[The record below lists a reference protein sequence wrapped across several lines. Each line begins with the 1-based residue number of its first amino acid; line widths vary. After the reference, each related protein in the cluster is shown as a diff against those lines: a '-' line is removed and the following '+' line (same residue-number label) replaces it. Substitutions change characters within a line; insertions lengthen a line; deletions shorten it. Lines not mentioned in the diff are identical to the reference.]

1 MMSDSTLSSIAVGI
15 LAKHPVMGTILTLG
29 LALAGRIVPSLDMQI
44 PIIVMQGIQILVW
57 SIGATVGILTIR
69 GLGKKTK

>member
-1 MMSDSTLSSIAVGI
+1 MMSDSTYTSILAGVF
-15 LAKHPVMGTILTLG
+15 AKHPVLGTILTLG
-29 LALAGRIVPSLDMQI
+29 FALIGRIVPSLDMQI

-69 GLGKKTK
+69 GLGKKSK